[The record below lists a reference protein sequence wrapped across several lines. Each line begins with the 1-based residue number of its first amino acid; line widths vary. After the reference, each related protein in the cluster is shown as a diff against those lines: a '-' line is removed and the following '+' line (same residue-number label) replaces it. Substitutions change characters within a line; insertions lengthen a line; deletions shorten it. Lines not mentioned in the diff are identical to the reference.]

1 MRTRKT
7 PAGAVNTPGAWP
19 IAEKERMTMR
29 SLLALVL
36 GFLRAALGKSLAET
50 ASTAPKRPVP
60 IARRQRVSDV
70 IEADFLLVVRPYPV
84 VHDQAPERWGR
95 RERRRA
101 ALPAV
106 VGQDDLP
113 AVTE

>member
-1 MRTRKT
+1 
-7 PAGAVNTPGAWP
+7 
-19 IAEKERMTMR
+19 
-29 SLLALVL
+29 
-36 GFLRAALGKSLAET
+36 
-50 ASTAPKRPVP
+50 
-60 IARRQRVSDV
+60 VSDV

>member
-1 MRTRKT
+1 
-7 PAGAVNTPGAWP
+7 
-19 IAEKERMTMR
+19 MR

-36 GFLRAALGKSLAET
+36 GVLRAALGKSLAET
-50 ASTAPKRPVP
+50 APTAPKRPVP
-60 IARRQRVSDV
+60 IARRQRASDV

-84 VHDQAPERWGR
+84 MHEQAHERQRR

-101 ALPAV
+101 AVLAV
-106 VGQDDLP
+106 VGQDYLP

>member
-1 MRTRKT
+1 
-7 PAGAVNTPGAWP
+7 
-19 IAEKERMTMR
+19 MR

-50 ASTAPKRPVP
+50 APTAQRRPVP
-60 IARRQRVSDV
+60 IARRQRASDV
-70 IEADFLLVVRPYPV
+70 IEAVFLLAVRPYPV
-84 VHDQAPERWGR
+84 VHEQAHERRRR

-101 ALPAV
+101 AVLAV
-106 VGQDDLP
+106 VGQDYLP

>member
-1 MRTRKT
+1 
-7 PAGAVNTPGAWP
+7 
-19 IAEKERMTMR
+19 MR

-36 GFLRAALGKSLAET
+36 SCLRAALGKSLAET
-50 ASTAPKRPVP
+50 APTAPKRPVP
-60 IARRQRVSDV
+60 MAHRQRASDV
-70 IEADFLLVVRPYPV
+70 IEADFLLMVRPYPV
-84 VHDQAPERWGR
+84 MHDQAPERQRR

-101 ALPAV
+101 AVPAV